1 MFKQKKMHR
10 FVLLVFLIIIVILT
24 CKELKENLCISII
37 GDEFGYWA
45 AAAFLLNKPWN
56 SVVATNSYYGWGYG
70 LLLTP
75 IMTLYCDNPS
85 LMYQLAILVNG
96 VILCAILCV
105 TYKCALLLS
114 KDKCQLMCAFLAG
127 VITLYP
133 SCIFDVYNT
142 MPELFLIFLVWV
154 CLYIFIQLSKNNR
167 FQLRYLFFLVV
178 LGCYMFAVHQRTIGL
193 LVAIIVTVI
202 LKCIL
207 EKTVNY
213 RKAVLLIGVFVGCLL
228 FNFLIKNHYL
238 EWLYAAKGEEALIN
252 NDFQAVASSVNNLFS
267 VKAVGQVVISIIGKL
282 YYFNSGT
289 FLFGMVG
296 IASCMKNIYEKKY
309 NEINI
314 VDVFLVLCIIQ
325 AILIAALF
333 MPSGFQIRT
342 DILIYGRYIEY
353 CILPLMLVGLI
364 SLIEKKWSKKAIILF
379 VFIYLVITIITSH
392 YIATDS
398 INTHMG
404 NIFAIAD
411 AFCIKNIENK
421 FAIFFICTRTVLI
434 FFLVVMM
441 IYANKKRWLQYVSI
455 VIIICYNIHIF
466 TAVYEGNIVLW
477 QQKVNDNVNV
487 VENFK
492 QKRIGEDLLY
502 IYDGGVGAKMI
513 QFLLPNEECIQIDSL
528 EDVET
533 EAMILTKYTDEYE
546 DKISSQHEII
556 YKNSIVILWRKE

>member
-1 MFKQKKMHR
+1 MFKQKNIHK
-10 FVLLVFLIIIVILT
+10 FVLLGFVIIIVCLAS
-24 CKELKENLCISII
+24 KELKENLCISII

-45 AAAFLLNKPWN
+45 AAAFFLNKPWN

-75 IMTLYCDNPS
+75 IMALFSDNSS
-85 LMYQLAILVNG
+85 LMYQMALILNG
-96 VILCAILCV
+96 VILCAILFV

-114 KDKCQLMCAFLAG
+114 KDKNQLMCALLAG

-133 SCIFDVYNT
+133 SCISDVYNT
-142 MPELFLIFLVWV
+142 MPELFLILLVWFSFYL
-154 CLYIFIQLSKNNR
+154 CIQLSNNGR
-167 FQLRYLFFLVV
+167 FQLLHTLLLLV
-178 LGCYMFAVHQRTIGL
+178 LGVYMFGVHQRTIGF
-193 LVAIIVTVI
+193 LVVVIVTII
-202 LKCIL
+202 L
-207 EKTVNY
+207 NY
-213 RKAVLLIGVFVGCLL
+213 TLRKVVSYRNIIFLIGVFVGCLIL
-228 FNFLIKNHYL
+228 NVTIKNSYV
-238 EWLYAAKGEEALIN
+238 EWLYEAKSETTLIN
-252 NDFQAVASSVNNLFS
+252 NDFQAVASSVSNLLS
-267 VKAVGQVVISIIGKL
+267 IEAIGQVIISIIGKM

-289 FLFGMVG
+289 FLFGMIGV
-296 IASCMKNIYEKKY
+296 ASCIKNIYGKKF

-314 VDVFLVLCIIQ
+314 VDIFLVLSVIQ

-333 MPSGFQIRT
+333 MPSGFQTRT

-353 CILPLMLVGLI
+353 CILPLMLAGFI

-379 VFIYLVITIITSH
+379 ILLHQLITIFASK

-421 FAIFFICTRTVLI
+421 YAVLFVGKRAILVFL
-434 FFLVVMM
+434 LVVTM
-441 IYANKKRWLQYVSI
+441 IYTNKKYLQYISI
-455 VIIICYNIHIF
+455 VIIVCFNIHTF
-466 TAVYEGNIVLW
+466 TTVYEGNIILW

-492 QKRIGEDLLY
+492 QKRIGENSLY
-502 IYDGGVGAKMI
+502 IYDGGVGAKMV
-513 QFLLPNEECIQIDSL
+513 QFLLPNEECVRVEKL

-533 EAMILTKYTDEYE
+533 EAMVLTRYTKDYE
-546 DKISSQHEII
+546 EKISSQHEII
-556 YKNSIVILWRKE
+556 YKNSIVILWKE